1 MNPSRVNPSRRDLL
15 KRLSLFAF
23 AGFPVKVRDRLA
35 VTSWPF
41 RTLIESPT
49 NRQRDPGVP
58 GIDLKEFAAM
68 IVEKFD
74 VHNINPLS
82 DHFHSTEPAYLDS
95 FREAV
100 AKAGSHIV
108 DLGLSG
114 KQFYSPDAAT
124 RTEAV
129 EFGRK
134 WIDIAAAIGSPSVR
148 QHVSGRRGE
157 TPNVDLAAA
166 SLGEMAEYGAKRN
179 IVVNLENDSAVS
191 EDPFFLVSVIEK
203 VNSRHL
209 RALPDFGNSLQGHDA
224 AFNER
229 AVSAMLKHAYNMC
242 HVKDT
247 LRSATGQTYV
257 VDLKKMF
264 ELAKTSHY
272 KGYFSMEFDTK
283 SGDPFSGTQKLIEET
298 LKYLT

>member
-1 MNPSRVNPSRRDLL
+1 VNPSKVNSSRRDLF

-23 AGFPVKVRDRLA
+23 AGFPVRARDRLA

-49 NRQRDPGVP
+49 NRQRDAAVR
-58 GIDLKEFAAM
+58 GIDLKEFPAM

-124 RTEAV
+124 RIEAV

-157 TPNVDLAAA
+157 TPNVELAAA

-264 ELAKTSHY
+264 ELAKASHY

-283 SGDPFSGTQKLIEET
+283 SGDPFSGTHKLIEDT
-298 LKYLT
+298 LKYLM

>member
-1 MNPSRVNPSRRDLL
+1 VNLSRRDLI
-15 KRLSLFAF
+15 KQLSLFAF
-23 AGFPVKVRDRLA
+23 DGFPTKAHDRLA

-41 RTLIESPT
+41 RTLIDSPT
-49 NRQRDPGVP
+49 NRQRDSTVAGM
-58 GIDLKEFAAM
+58 DLKEFPAF
-68 IVEKFD
+68 IVKKFG

-82 DHFHSTEPAYLDS
+82 DHFHSSDPAYLDS

-100 AKAGSHIV
+100 AKAGSHVV

-114 KQFYSPDAAT
+114 RQFYSSDAAA

-129 EFGRK
+129 AFGRK
-134 WIDIAAAIGSPSVR
+134 WIDVAAAVGSPSVR

-157 TPNVDLAAA
+157 TPNVDLAAG
-166 SLGEMAEYGAKRN
+166 SLGEMAEYSAKRN
-179 IVVNLENDSAVS
+179 IVVNLENDNAVA

-203 VNSRHL
+203 VNSHHL
-209 RALPDFGNSLQGHDA
+209 RALPDFGNSLPAHDA

-229 AVSAMLKHAYNMC
+229 AVRAMLQHAYNMC

-247 LRSATGQTYV
+247 LHSTNGETHT

-264 ELAKTSHY
+264 TLAKASGF
-272 KGYFSMEFDTK
+272 KGYFSMEYDTK
-283 SGDPFSGTQKLIEET
+283 SGDPFAGTKKLIEET
-298 LKYLT
+298 IQYLT